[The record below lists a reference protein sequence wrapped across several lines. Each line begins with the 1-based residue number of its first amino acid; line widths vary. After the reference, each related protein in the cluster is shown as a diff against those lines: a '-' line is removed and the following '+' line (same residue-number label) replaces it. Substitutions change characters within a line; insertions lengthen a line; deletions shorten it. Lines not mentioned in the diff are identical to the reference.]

1 MSSFLQII
9 DANKQFTVLSNVNIK
24 QSAIGIVSEHDYGQ
38 CSFHRNL
45 QNNHCIF
52 KKVCSKYKT
61 ISPDHSTTSHLIR
74 ADPSDDNSPILDAT
88 LLTCCRGGGTKCEK
102 SYHAGCYFNLINNL
116 STKFKVPP
124 KHILHVE
131 EYADEKGMLQ
141 EKENVLLPYCKQQC
155 FVSLKKEMDKAE
167 ADAKKPES
175 TSWNDNE
182 VEHLSSYYILIDW
195 MTSGSNY
202 GNYSKAKDTHGR
214 TKAGSKLDVAVEIQ
228 QHIFDKNGEFV
239 LLNFV
244 T

>member
-1 MSSFLQII
+1 M
-9 DANKQFTVLSNVNIK
+9 
-24 QSAIGIVSEHDYGQ
+24 
-38 CSFHRNL
+38 
-45 QNNHCIF
+45 
-52 KKVCSKYKT
+52 
-61 ISPDHSTTSHLIR
+61 
-74 ADPSDDNSPILDAT
+74 
-88 LLTCCRGGGTKCEK
+88 
-102 SYHAGCYFNLINNL
+102 INNL
-116 STKFKVPP
+116 STKFKVAP

-131 EYADEKGMLQ
+131 EYADNNGILK
-141 EKENVLLPYCKQQC
+141 EKENVLLPFCKQQC

-175 TSWNDNE
+175 TSWHDNE

-239 LLNFV
+239 LLNNCMLHNNTHTF
-244 T
+244 TYLSFCFTIIGKKKKAKAIMSKIASITTCLLYTSPSPRDRTRSRMPSSA

>member
-1 MSSFLQII
+1 MSSFIQIL
-9 DANKQFTVLSNVNIK
+9 DANKQFTVLCNANIK
-24 QSAIGIVSEHDYGQ
+24 QSAIGSISNHDCTQ
-38 CSFHRNL
+38 CSFHRAN
-45 QNNHCIF
+45 QNNNCIF

-61 ISPDHSTTSHLIR
+61 VLPDHSATSHLIR
-74 ADPSDDNSPILDAT
+74 SDPSDEESPILDT
-88 LLTCCRGGGTKCEK
+88 TFLTCCRGGANGCDKT
-102 SYHAGCYFNLINNL
+102 YHAGCYFNLINNL
-116 STKFKVPP
+116 STKFKVAP

-131 EYADEKGMLQ
+131 EYADNNGILK
-141 EKENVLLPYCKQQC
+141 EKENVLLPFCKQQC

-182 VEHLSSYYILIDW
+182 EEHLSSYYILIDW
-195 MTSGSNY
+195 MTSASNY
-202 GNYSKAKDTHGR
+202 GTYSKAKDTHGR

-228 QHIFDKNGEFV
+228 QHIYDINGEFV